1 MFRDSRG
8 VVHTVSSA
16 DPLEDLPPGAVR
28 ALQAALLQPGP
39 TDLGSVL
46 ERCDAVQELLE
57 RWQDAFFSALPDD
70 IDVEEE
76 ARWAA
81 EAGMSFEEVEA
92 QYEETTTRRTT
103 RSCCSTRASTAST
116 SWTAWSTSP
125 RPTRTTPAACC
136 RRSLVTVLERELLLL
151 PLRVRL
157 EALVAAAEVV
167 STWADLVADHEKLLG
182 HLVLAHGEPQAATGH
197 EALVDRHAALHAAT
211 GPGTSRPAGT
221 PRTRTRSSRAP
232 AQPGTGHADPCA
244 WVRSRRSCAPGTT
257 CSSTA
262 RSSA

>member
-28 ALQAALLQPGP
+28 ALQAALLQTGP
-39 TDLGSVL
+39 ADLGSVL

-57 RWQDAFFSALPDD
+57 RWQDAFFSALPDEV
-70 IDVEEE
+70 DVEEE

-81 EAGMSFEEVEA
+81 EAGMSFEEIEA
-92 QYEETTTRRTT
+92 QYADEDDDEDELLLDPALVGGDELDGLVDLTAPDEDDPRRLLPEE
-103 RSCCSTRASTAST
+103 
-116 SWTAWSTSP
+116 
-125 RPTRTTPAACC
+125 
-136 RRSLVTVLERELLLL
+136 LVTVLERELLLL

-182 HLVLAHGEPQAATGH
+182 HLVLSHGEPQAASGH
-197 EALVDRHAALHAAT
+197 EALVDRHAVLHAT
-211 GPGTSRPAGT
+211 SGPG
-221 PRTRTRSSRAP
+221 
-232 AQPGTGHADPCA
+232 HASD
-244 WVRSRRSCAPGTT
+244 G
-257 CSSTA
+257 
-262 RSSA
+262 